1 MKKQKNSHHLVNII
15 TSPVYHKAQ
24 TCFNPPQ
31 WGTVN
36 IAPCNDHRNK
46 AIRGI
51 TVQPTERGTN
61 PENQEKY
68 KLYWVVKYDS
78 QP

>member
-1 MKKQKNSHHLVNII
+1 MKKQKNSCDLVNII
-15 TSPVYHKAQ
+15 TSPVNHKAQ

-36 IAPCNDHRNK
+36 NAPCKHHRNK

-61 PENQEKY
+61 PENQREI
-68 KLYWVVKYDS
+68 
-78 QP
+78 